1 MFCMGSSSPSTIW
14 DKIVP
19 SLLPDGYVRRTKE
32 GETSGECSNGPP
44 TQNHFYPAKK
54 PLTWLCPLDQKC
66 LTHFVVLS
74 VWGRTFPWPKWMPRH
89 CILSCLIEQLFGCAV
104 RPTCF
109 RVLGKLAN
117 VVNTVAILCYKWL
130 YNLNTPWYM
139 CCVRRVICTFTLKW
153 FLNISGV
160 PNKASRRVTQI
171 FLR

>member
-32 GETSGECSNGPP
+32 GETIGECSNGPP

-54 PLTWLCPLDQKC
+54 NPHMALSTGPEVPHPLCGLISLG
-66 LTHFVVLS
+66 THL
-74 VWGRTFPWPKWMPRH
+74 PMKKWMPRH

-139 CCVRRVICTFTLKW
+139 CCVCRVICTFTLKW
-153 FLNISGV
+153 FLNISGA
-160 PNKASRRVTQI
+160 PNKASRRVTN
-171 FLR
+171 